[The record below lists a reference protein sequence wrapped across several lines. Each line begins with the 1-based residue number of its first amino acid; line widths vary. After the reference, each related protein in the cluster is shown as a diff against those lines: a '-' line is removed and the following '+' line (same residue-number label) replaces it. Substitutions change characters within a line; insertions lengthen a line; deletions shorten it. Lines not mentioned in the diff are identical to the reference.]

1 MAQPGGGNKNTLLM
15 IYKSFILS
23 KLDYCSFIYSN
34 CSNTL
39 SKKLDTIQYKS
50 LLIATGGL
58 KGTSLKALLSEC
70 GETPLY
76 IRRKKLMITYL
87 LKIKDDKRNMAS
99 TVLEDIKYYQ
109 LEIKSTSKF
118 NSLLTEFLNQNKINL
133 VSYKLQYELIID
145 TNIYETVDV
154 SQIIK
159 LKCEPNRDNMVD
171 LIINDLF
178 LDFRNLFLLMHRLR
192 SSSRWEHPFF
202 HQI

>member
-1 MAQPGGGNKNTLLM
+1 MWRNPSVLTA
-15 IYKSFILS
+15 
-23 KLDYCSFIYSN
+23 
-34 CSNTL
+34 
-39 SKKLDTIQYKS
+39 KKINDN
-50 LLIATGGL
+50 
-58 KGTSLKALLSEC
+58 
-70 GETPLY
+70 
-76 IRRKKLMITYL
+76 L
-87 LKIKDDKRNMAS
+87 LKIKGDKRNMAS

-171 LIINDLF
+171 LIIN
-178 LDFRNLFLLMHRLR
+178 
-192 SSSRWEHPFF
+192 
-202 HQI
+202 